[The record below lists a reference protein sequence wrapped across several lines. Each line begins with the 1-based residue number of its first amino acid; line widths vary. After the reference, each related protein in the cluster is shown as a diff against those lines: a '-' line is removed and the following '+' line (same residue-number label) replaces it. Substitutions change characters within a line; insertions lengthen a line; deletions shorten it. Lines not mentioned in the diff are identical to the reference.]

1 MTLRVI
7 LVVTRA
13 TLICLKY
20 QIKCEQKFRNYEIYQ
35 FPKGFLRG
43 LGLQSSLCAHSL
55 PHSGEIPLKFPKEL
69 LQI

>member
-1 MTLRVI
+1 MALRVI

-20 QIKCEQKFRNYEIYQ
+20 QIKCAQEFRNYEIYQ

-69 LQI
+69 L